1 MVLPLVP
8 IIGYAFTAITAV
20 DIGLM
25 LTTDKDIWQHTIG
38 WSPYDWALGKL
49 GLGGGEIAAPVADA
63 VDASGD
69 LIGMIL
75 KAGVLALGV
84 LIIWSRAKGNKPK
97 PKKKGGRR

>member
-8 IIGYAFTAITAV
+8 IIGYAFTAITAA

-84 LIIWSRAKGNKPK
+84 VILWKVTRPKAKKH
-97 PKKKGGRR
+97 GGRR

>member
-8 IIGYAFTAITAV
+8 IIGYAFTAITAA

-75 KAGVLALGV
+75 KAGLLALGV
-84 LIIWSRAKGNKPK
+84 VILWKMSRPK
-97 PKKKGGRR
+97 PKKRTGGRR

>member
-8 IIGYAFTAITAV
+8 IIGYAFTAITAA

-84 LIIWSRAKGNKPK
+84 LIIWSIAKGNKPK
-97 PKKKGGRR
+97 PKQRRRR

>member
-1 MVLPLVP
+1 MPLAP
-8 IIGYAFTAITAV
+8 IIGYAFTAITAF
-20 DIGLM
+20 DIGLV
-25 LTTDKDIWQHTIG
+25 LTTDKDIWQYTIG

-84 LIIWSRAKGNKPK
+84 LIIWSMAKGKPK